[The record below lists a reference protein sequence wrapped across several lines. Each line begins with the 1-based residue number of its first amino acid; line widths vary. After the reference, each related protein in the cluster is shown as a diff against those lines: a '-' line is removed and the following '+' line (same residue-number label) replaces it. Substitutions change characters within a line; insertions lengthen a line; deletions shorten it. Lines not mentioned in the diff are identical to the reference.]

1 MNIPIQAGRF
11 NSNIRYFE
19 IVSLNHIQAFYTQF
33 NSNIRYF
40 EMARQVIHNGIQHG
54 FNSNI
59 RYFEICKTIDLCN
72 GLKSL
77 IVI

>member
-40 EMARQVIHNGIQHG
+40 EIT
-54 FNSNI
+54 
-59 RYFEICKTIDLCN
+59 FEFK
-72 GLKSL
+72 GAKMSA
-77 IVI
+77 

>member
-40 EMARQVIHNGIQHG
+40 EM
-54 FNSNI
+54 
-59 RYFEICKTIDLCN
+59 
-72 GLKSL
+72 
-77 IVI
+77 